1 MSTLNKTI
9 NTDGN
14 NIPVTKGV
22 PIPQGVPISS
32 EPIPSAPPLNEETT
46 NKNDS
51 TGKKEEKIPNSLIVY
66 IKTRIPNFYKVNY
79 EPFMTVPKNKSHTVY
94 FEPLV
99 KYYEGPVKNIPTG
112 APKDALYTQF
122 FEAAEFDTMINRILS
137 DFRYMQKPR
146 DLQQA
151 YDEHIIDNN
160 INITLK
166 TLFKSN
172 NLFYINNKPY
182 TIVGSH
188 WNNNDWQIDKKPI
201 EKLLNQF
208 SHLTASQ
215 LEAEAKQEEDDIP
228 EVLRQGSIASS
239 NLNSDEVVTS
249 VASGLQNVVDS
260 AKNVMNDKEI
270 SGKTDAFV
278 SADKLPGVSEDMRRL
293 YSEYLRQNIPI
304 NYSDSPDLARDP
316 LTISLLIDPSELL
329 IFINKN
335 KKSNIIDL
343 YSAYISSKTN
353 LQKSDKEYT
362 DACTAIAIYKTE
374 FDKKVSSI
382 ISRIKRIDRISTE
395 TQKEEKNKII
405 QEITLLKINY
415 MKLLFRI
422 ADAIM
427 EIYTQQKLYFV
438 SSKVLLEGL
447 QSEYVNIIKY
457 YEEPELAIK
466 CIEYDINTISAL
478 IELDPENPYSQSY
491 FSNFEKF
498 KSFYEKVLYKNEK
511 TLLTPQVNY
520 RDEEYYI
527 NNPNTLLIEK
537 QQYEVYNFKMFLYY
551 SYNQFDIW
559 VMLFKSIQI
568 FSKFI
573 GNETIQIIKLSE
585 KEIDKYNN
593 TFPKND
599 FIDRIQADGIKASYD
614 SSTKK
619 FDWYLVKEDGTRCI
633 PPFTKEKKPLNYTED
648 ENQER
653 LYISSMKAQVNAY
666 DAIILYI
673 YLLEIVCLR
682 QNRVYVAEENVNQ
695 LNLEFSLTLNEYY
708 YTIENSIKDGQQTGL
723 ETYIPESLLWD
734 TKSLND
740 TTFLNNKK
748 KINDKSSLV
757 YRGRIQAIQKS
768 RQDIVNHCEEI
779 ADIITPT
786 ISQNGFITKCQ
797 ALLISNF
804 GDIYNHSFRSSYWL
818 EKTIENYDNEATSDF
833 IYNINSVV
841 KDAWY
846 DRIIQER
853 EPEDHLDW
861 MVYNNAATNTTESIY
876 ATISDLL
883 NAELDLNGDETDNQ
897 YTEEID
903 GKKRF
908 TVSSLKQLVTSEN
921 PNPTTDSDI
930 ISILQ
935 EVLKIKFIVF
945 EMFPRDDNSIRLGD
959 IVNYKNHK
967 YRVLQF
973 QEANNS
979 SSAEEA
985 RGYNLYNGYEIL
997 KDIPAAE
1004 VTLSNK
1010 NITNLFRVECNYIDK
1025 NIDTMDHIYLLLSPQ
1040 KQEEGKSFLKYKYVK
1055 NSSKNNFIYVF
1066 DEIPVYIQY
1075 FIFNNCARFKTD
1087 IQTGFGVMDPAFKN
1101 FIRIIQTQL
1110 NNNALETELAN
1121 IKNELKNKSNEY
1133 KKLEKIKD
1141 KTSEQ
1146 RTQKTL
1152 LKGDLS
1158 DLKAR
1163 RKELQL
1169 LLDDKQTTGLDNLL
1183 GGATT
1188 LRPSDQYIN
1197 YSAPGYNV
1205 PDYNVPGPGYNV
1217 SGPGYYGQ
1225 QMNPYMQNNQMYLP
1239 SRSPYSYPYYNQ
1251 RRLPYNVSQNKAK
1264 DSKSKLSF
1272 YITIELE
1279 LFPGTTANAF
1289 QKSVVKCQ
1297 STFERIREAWS
1308 DIFGYQYRPAP
1319 MSEAYAYGIQK
1330 NNNKNNNN
1338 NNNNKNKNTSEKNK
1352 QYVYISNLP
1361 YFLGL
1366 FLFLALDL

>member
-1 MSTLNKTI
+1 MNTLNNPIKI
-9 NTDGN
+9 DDN
-14 NIPVTKGV
+14 NIRLTQENPL
-22 PIPQGVPISS
+22 
-32 EPIPSAPPLNEETT
+32 PSAPPLINNEESQKT
-46 NKNDS
+46 ND
-51 TGKKEEKIPNSLIVY
+51 TGKKDEKIPNSLIVY

-79 EPFMTVPKNKSHTVY
+79 EPFMTVPKDKSHTVY
-94 FEPLV
+94 FDPLV

-160 INITLK
+160 MNITLK
-166 TLFKSN
+166 TLFKN
-172 NLFYINNKPY
+172 DNLFYINNKPY

-188 WNNNDWQIDKKPI
+188 WDKNNWQIDKKPI

-215 LEAEAKQEEDDIP
+215 LEEEAKKEEDDIP
-228 EVLRQGSIASS
+228 EVLRQGSLASS

-249 VASGLQNVVDS
+249 VASGLQNVVDN
-260 AKNVMNDKEI
+260 AENVMNDREI
-270 SGKTDAFV
+270 AGQTEAFV
-278 SADKLPGVSEDMRRL
+278 SADMLPGVSEDMRRL

-304 NYSDSPDLARDP
+304 NYSDNPDLARDT
-316 LTISLLIDPSELL
+316 LTMSLLIDPSELL
-329 IFINKN
+329 NFINKN
-335 KKSNIIDL
+335 KKSNIIEL
-343 YSAYISSKTN
+343 YSAYISAKTT

-362 DACTAIAIYKTE
+362 DACTEIAIYKTE
-374 FDKKVSSI
+374 FDKKVKTI
-382 ISRIKRIDRISTE
+382 IDKIKNIERINIE
-395 TQKEEKNKII
+395 TQKEEKNKLI

-415 MKLLFRI
+415 MKILFRI

-427 EIYTQQKLYFV
+427 DIYNSQKLYFV
-438 SSKVLLEGL
+438 STKLLLEGL
-447 QSEYVNIIKY
+447 KTDYKNIIKY
-457 YEEPELAIK
+457 YEEPELAMK

-491 FSNFEKF
+491 FYNFEKF
-498 KSFYEKVLYKNEK
+498 KSFYEKKLYKNEK
-511 TLLTPQVNY
+511 TLLTPQINY

-537 QQYEVYNFKMFLYY
+537 QQYEVYNFQMFLFY

-585 KEIDKYNN
+585 MAMDKYNN

-599 FIDRIQADGIKASYD
+599 FIDRIKADGVKASYNKL
-614 SSTKK
+614 TKK

-633 PPFTKEKKPLNYTED
+633 PPFTDEKKPLKYTED

-653 LYISSMKAQVNAY
+653 LYIASMKTQVNAY

-695 LNLEFSLTLNEYY
+695 LNLENSLTLNEYY
-708 YTIENSIKDGQQTGL
+708 YAIENSIKTDETLGL
-723 ETYIPESLLWD
+723 EKRIPESLLWD
-734 TKSLND
+734 SKNLKDND
-740 TTFLNNKK
+740 FLNNKK
-748 KINDKSSLV
+748 RINDKSSLV
-757 YRGRIQAIQKS
+757 YRGRIKAIQKS
-768 RQDIVNHCEEI
+768 RKNIVNNCEQI

-786 ISQNGFITKCQ
+786 ISKDGFITKCQ

-804 GDIYNHSFRSSYWL
+804 SDITEHSFRSSYWL
-818 EKTIENYDNEATSDF
+818 EKTIKNYDNEATSDF
-833 IYNINSVV
+833 IYNISSVV

-846 DRIIQER
+846 DRITLER

-861 MVYNNAATNTTESIY
+861 MVYNNAGTNTTDSIY
-876 ATISDLL
+876 ASISDLL
-883 NAELDLNGDETDNQ
+883 NAELDLKEDDTDNQ
-897 YTEEID
+897 YTEEIN

-908 TVSSLKQLVTSEN
+908 TVSSLKQLVTDVN
-921 PNPTTDSDI
+921 PNPNPNITDTEI

-945 EMFPRDDNSIRLGD
+945 EMFPRDNKSIQLGD
-959 IVNYKNHK
+959 IVNYKDHK
-967 YRVLQF
+967 YRVLKI
-973 QEANNS
+973 QETDNAS
-979 SSAEEA
+979 SSAETVT
-985 RGYNLYNGYEIL
+985 GYDLYNGYEIL
-997 KDIPAAE
+997 ENIPVTE

-1010 NITNLFRVECNYIDK
+1010 NITSLFRIECNYIDK
-1025 NIDTMDHIYLLLSPQ
+1025 NVDNIDHIYLLLSPQ
-1040 KQEEGKSFLKYKYVK
+1040 KQEQEDGKSFLKYKYVK
-1055 NSSKNNFIYVF
+1055 NSSKNSFIYSF
-1066 DEIPVYIQY
+1066 EEIPVYIQY
-1075 FIFNNCARFKTD
+1075 FIFNNCARFNPD
-1087 IQTGFGVMDPAFKN
+1087 ININMDFGVMEEIFTN
-1101 FIRIIQTQL
+1101 FMIQIQDQM
-1110 NNNALETELAN
+1110 NDNALETELAS
-1121 IKNELKNKSNEY
+1121 IESQLKSKSKEY
-1133 KKLEKIKD
+1133 KKLKNIKD
-1141 KTSEQ
+1141 KTPEQ

-1152 LKGDLS
+1152 LKGDIS

-1163 RKELQL
+1163 TKELQL
-1169 LLDDKQTTGLDNLL
+1169 LLADKQESKLF

-1188 LRPSDQYIN
+1188 IRPSEQYIN
-1197 YSAPGYNV
+1197 YSAPGYN
-1205 PDYNVPGPGYNV
+1205 GLGYNGP
-1217 SGPGYYGQ
+1217 GPGYYGQ
-1225 QMNPYMQNNQMYLP
+1225 QMNPYNQMYLP

-1308 DIFGYQYRPAP
+1308 DIFGYQYRPSP

-1330 NNNKNNNN
+1330 NGTNKNET
-1338 NNNNKNKNTSEKNK
+1338 NKTSEKNK
-1352 QYVYISNLP
+1352 QYTNKNNKNNNNKTRKTNK
-1361 YFLGL
+1361 
-1366 FLFLALDL
+1366 

>member
-1 MSTLNKTI
+1 MNTLNNQIKLDDN
-9 NTDGN
+9 NTRL
-14 NIPVTKGV
+14 T
-22 PIPQGVPISS
+22 QGSPL
-32 EPIPSAPPLNEETT
+32 PSAPPLIDNEETAKT
-46 NKNDS
+46 IDS
-51 TGKKEEKIPNSLIVY
+51 SKKDEKIPNSLIVY
-66 IKTRIPNFYKVNY
+66 VKTRIPNFYKVNY
-79 EPFMTVPKNKSHTVY
+79 EPFMTVPKDKSHTVY
-94 FEPLV
+94 FDPLV

-146 DLQQA
+146 DLQKA
-151 YDEHIIDNN
+151 YDEHVIDNN
-160 INITLK
+160 MNITLK
-166 TLFKSN
+166 TLFKN
-172 NLFYINNKPY
+172 DNLFYINNKPY

-188 WNNNDWQIDKKPI
+188 WNKNDWQIDKKPI

-215 LEAEAKQEEDDIP
+215 LEAEAKKEEDDIP
-228 EVLRQGSIASS
+228 EVLRQGNLASS

-249 VASGLQNVVDS
+249 VASGLQNVVDN
-260 AKNVMNDKEI
+260 AENMMNDREI
-270 SGKTDAFV
+270 AGQTEAFV

-304 NYSDSPDLARDP
+304 NYSDNPDLARDT
-316 LTISLLIDPSELL
+316 LTMSLLIDPSELL
-329 IFINKN
+329 TFINKN
-335 KKSNIIDL
+335 KKSNIIEL
-343 YSAYISSKTN
+343 YSAYISAKTT

-362 DACTAIAIYKTE
+362 DACTEIAIYKTE
-374 FDKKVSSI
+374 FDKKVKI
-382 ISRIKRIDRISTE
+382 IIDKIKSIDRISIE
-395 TQKEEKNKII
+395 TQKEEKNKLI

-415 MKLLFRI
+415 MKILFKI

-427 EIYTQQKLYFV
+427 DIYNTQKLYFV
-438 SSKVLLEGL
+438 STKLLLEGL
-447 QSEYVNIIKY
+447 KIDYKNIIKY

-491 FSNFEKF
+491 FHNFEKF
-498 KSFYEKVLYKNEK
+498 KTFYEKVLYKNEK
-511 TLLTPQVNY
+511 KLLTPQINY

-527 NNPNTLLIEK
+527 NNPKTLLIEK
-537 QQYEVYNFKMFLYY
+537 QQFEVYNFKMFLFY

-585 KEIDKYNN
+585 TAMDKYNN

-599 FIDRIQADGIKASYD
+599 FIDRIQADGVKASYN
-614 SSTKK
+614 SLTKK

-633 PPFTKEKKPLNYTED
+633 PPFTDGKKPLKYTED

-653 LYISSMKAQVNAY
+653 LYISSMKTQVNAY

-695 LNLEFSLTLNEYY
+695 LNLEYSLTLNEYY
-708 YTIENSIKDGQQTGL
+708 YTIESSTKDDETRGL
-723 ETYIPESLLWD
+723 EKHIPESLLWD
-734 TKSLND
+734 ANNFKDNN
-740 TTFLNNKK
+740 FLNNKK
-748 KINDKSSLV
+748 NINDKSSLV

-768 RQDIVNHCEEI
+768 RKNIVYNCEQI

-786 ISQNGFITKCQ
+786 ISKDGFITKCQ

-804 GDIYNHSFRSSYWL
+804 SDITEHSFRSSYWL
-818 EKTIENYDNEATSDF
+818 EKTIKNYDNEATSDF
-833 IYNINSVV
+833 IYNISSVV

-846 DRIIQER
+846 DRITLDR

-861 MVYNNAATNTTESIY
+861 MVYNNAGTNTTESIY
-876 ATISDLL
+876 TAISDLL
-883 NAELDLNGDETDNQ
+883 NTELDLKEDDTDNQ

-903 GKKRF
+903 GKNRF
-908 TVSSLKQLVTSEN
+908 TVSSLKRLVTDSN
-921 PNPTTDSDI
+921 PNPNITDPEI

-945 EMFPRDDNSIRLGD
+945 EMFPRDDTTIKLGD
-959 IVNYKNHK
+959 IVNYKDHK
-967 YRVLQF
+967 YRVLKF
-973 QEANNS
+973 QESDTS
-979 SSAEEA
+979 SSAETVT
-985 RGYNLYNGYEIL
+985 GYDLYNGYEIL
-997 KDIPAAE
+997 ENIPLTG

-1025 NIDTMDHIYLLLSPQ
+1025 NVDNIDHIYLLLSPQ
-1040 KQEEGKSFLKYKYVK
+1040 KQADGKSFLKYKYVK
-1055 NSSKNNFIYVF
+1055 NSNTNSFLYSF
-1066 DEIPVYIQY
+1066 EEIPVYIQY
-1075 FIFNNCARFKTD
+1075 FIFNNCARFNRD
-1087 IQTGFGVMDPAFKN
+1087 INMNFGVMQDIFTN
-1101 FIRIIQTQL
+1101 FMIQIQ
-1110 NNNALETELAN
+1110 NQMNDNALETELES
-1121 IKNELKNKSNEY
+1121 IESQLKSKSKEY
-1133 KKLEKIKD
+1133 KKLKQIKD
-1141 KTSEQ
+1141 KTPEQ
-1146 RTQKTL
+1146 RSQKTL
-1152 LKGDLS
+1152 LKGDIS

-1163 RKELQL
+1163 TKELQR
-1169 LLDDKQTTGLDNLL
+1169 LLDDKQGTNFF
-1183 GGATT
+1183 GGAAT
-1188 LRPSDQYIN
+1188 LRPSEQYIN
-1197 YSAPGYNV
+1197 YNAPGY
-1205 PDYNVPGPGYNV
+1205 GYNAP
-1217 SGPGYYGQ
+1217 GPGYYGQ
-1225 QMNPYMQNNQMYLP
+1225 QMNPYNQMYLP

-1279 LFPGTTANAF
+1279 LFPGTTVNAF

-1308 DIFGYQYRPAP
+1308 DIFGYQYRPSP

-1330 NNNKNNNN
+1330 NDTNKNGT
-1338 NNNNKNKNTSEKNK
+1338 NKNGTNKTSEKNK
-1352 QYVYISNLP
+1352 QYTNKNNKNNNNKTRKTNK
-1361 YFLGL
+1361 
-1366 FLFLALDL
+1366 

>member
-1 MSTLNKTI
+1 MNTLNNPIKI
-9 NTDGN
+9 DDN
-14 NIPVTKGV
+14 NIRLTQEKPL
-22 PIPQGVPISS
+22 
-32 EPIPSAPPLNEETT
+32 PSAPPLINNEDTPKT
-46 NKNDS
+46 LDPS
-51 TGKKEEKIPNSLIVY
+51 KKDEKIPNSLIVY

-79 EPFMTVPKNKSHTVY
+79 EPFMTVPKDKSHTVY
-94 FEPLV
+94 FDPLV

-112 APKDALYTQF
+112 APKEALYTQF

-146 DLQQA
+146 DLQKA

-160 INITLK
+160 MNITLK
-166 TLFKSN
+166 TLFKN
-172 NLFYINNKPY
+172 DNLFYINNKPY

-188 WNNNDWQIDKKPI
+188 WDKNNWQIDKKPI

-215 LEAEAKQEEDDIP
+215 LEEEAKKEEDDIP
-228 EVLRQGSIASS
+228 EVLRQGSLASS

-249 VASGLQNVVDS
+249 VASGLQNVVDN
-260 AKNVMNDKEI
+260 AENVMNDREI
-270 SGKTDAFV
+270 AGQTEAFV
-278 SADKLPGVSEDMRRL
+278 SADMLPGVSEDMRRL

-304 NYSDSPDLARDP
+304 NYSDNPDLARDT
-316 LTISLLIDPSELL
+316 LTMSLLIDPSELL
-329 IFINKN
+329 NFINKN
-335 KKSNIIDL
+335 KKSNIIEL
-343 YSAYISSKTN
+343 YSAYISAKTT

-374 FDKKVSSI
+374 FDTKVKTI
-382 ISRIKRIDRISTE
+382 IDEIKNIERINIE
-395 TQKEEKNKII
+395 TQKEEKNKLI
-405 QEITLLKINY
+405 QEITALKINY
-415 MKLLFRI
+415 MKILFRI

-427 EIYTQQKLYFV
+427 DIYNSQKLYFV
-438 SSKVLLEGL
+438 STKLLLEGL
-447 QSEYVNIIKY
+447 KSDYKNIIKY

-491 FSNFEKF
+491 FYNFEKF
-498 KSFYEKVLYKNEK
+498 KSFYEKKLYKNEK
-511 TLLTPQVNY
+511 TLLTPQINY

-527 NNPNTLLIEK
+527 NNPKILSIEK
-537 QQYEVYNFKMFLYY
+537 QQYEVYNFQMFLFY

-559 VMLFKSIQI
+559 VMLFKSIEI
-568 FSKFI
+568 FAKFI

-585 KEIDKYNN
+585 TAMDKYNN

-599 FIDRIQADGIKASYD
+599 FIDRIKADGVKASYNKL
-614 SSTKK
+614 TKK

-633 PPFTKEKKPLNYTED
+633 PPFTDEKKPLKYTED

-653 LYISSMKAQVNAY
+653 LYIASMKTQVNAY

-695 LNLEFSLTLNEYY
+695 LNLENSLTLNEYY
-708 YTIENSIKDGQQTGL
+708 YTIESSIKTDETLGL
-723 ETYIPESLLWD
+723 EKRIPESLLWD
-734 TKSLND
+734 SKNLND
-740 TTFLNNKK
+740 NNFLNNKK
-748 KINDKSSLV
+748 NINDKSSLV
-757 YRGRIQAIQKS
+757 YRGRIKAIQKS
-768 RQDIVNHCEEI
+768 RKNIVNNCEQI

-786 ISQNGFITKCQ
+786 ISQDGFITKCQ

-804 GDIYNHSFRSSYWL
+804 SDITEHSFRSSYWL
-818 EKTIENYDNEATSDF
+818 KKTIKNYDNEATSDF
-833 IYNINSVV
+833 IYNISSVV

-846 DRIIQER
+846 DRITLDR

-861 MVYNNAATNTTESIY
+861 MVYNNAGTNTIESIY
-876 ATISDLL
+876 ASISDLL
-883 NAELDLNGDETDNQ
+883 NAELDLNESETNNQ

-908 TVSSLKQLVTSEN
+908 TISSLKQLVTTEN
-921 PNPTTDSDI
+921 PNPNITDTEI
-930 ISILQ
+930 LAILQ

-945 EMFPRDDNSIRLGD
+945 EMFPRDNKSIQLGD

-967 YRVLQF
+967 YRVLKI
-973 QEANNS
+973 QETDNS
-979 SSAEEA
+979 SSSEETVT
-985 RGYNLYNGYEIL
+985 GYDIYNGYEIL
-997 KDIPAAE
+997 ENIPVTG

-1010 NITNLFRVECNYIDK
+1010 NITSLFRVECNYIDK
-1025 NIDTMDHIYLLLSPQ
+1025 NVDNIDHIYLLLSPQ
-1040 KQEEGKSFLKYKYVK
+1040 KQEQEDGKSFLKYKYVK
-1055 NSSKNNFIYVF
+1055 NSSKNSFIYSF
-1066 DEIPVYIQY
+1066 EEIPVYIQY
-1075 FIFNNCARFKTD
+1075 FIFNNCARFNPYININMD
-1087 IQTGFGVMDPAFKN
+1087 FGVMQDIFTN
-1101 FIRIIQTQL
+1101 FMIQIQDQM
-1110 NNNALETELAN
+1110 NDNALETELAS
-1121 IKNELKNKSNEY
+1121 IESQLKSKTKEY
-1133 KKLEKIKD
+1133 KKLKDIKD
-1141 KTSEQ
+1141 KTPEQ

-1152 LKGDLS
+1152 LKGDIS
-1158 DLKAR
+1158 DLKSR
-1163 RKELQL
+1163 TKELQL
-1169 LLDDKQTTGLDNLL
+1169 LLADKQESNLF
-1183 GGATT
+1183 GGAATI
-1188 LRPSDQYIN
+1188 RPSEQYIN
-1197 YSAPGYNV
+1197 YSAPGY
-1205 PDYNVPGPGYNV
+1205 GYNGLGYNGP
-1217 SGPGYYGQ
+1217 GPGYYGQ

-1308 DIFGYQYRPAP
+1308 DIFGYQYRPSP

-1330 NNNKNNNN
+1330 NGTNKNGTNKNGTNKNNKNNNN
-1338 NNNNKNKNTSEKNK
+1338 NKTRKTNK
-1352 QYVYISNLP
+1352 
-1361 YFLGL
+1361 
-1366 FLFLALDL
+1366 